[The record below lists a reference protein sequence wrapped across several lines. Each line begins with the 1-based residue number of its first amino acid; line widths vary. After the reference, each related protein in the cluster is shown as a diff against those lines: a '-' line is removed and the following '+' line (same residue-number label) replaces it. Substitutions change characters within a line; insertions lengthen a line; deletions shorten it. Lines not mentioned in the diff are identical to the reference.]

1 MSDEELKQVMRAI
14 ATVSGVPL
22 SEERLTTDLP
32 AYKRYLAAMDAIRRV
47 ELPLEAEPAAIFT
60 LLPKGRQ

>member
-32 AYKRYLAAMDAIRRV
+32 AYKRYLASIEAIRRV

-60 LLPKGRQ
+60 LLSKGRQ